1 MSNIKTRLQRLT
13 TAKRMNREA
22 EVICVKR
29 SGKREIMKWFDAT
42 SAAIE
47 RDISVD
53 HFEDTEDFKRCS
65 ELPNAILGVSSD
77 TN

>member
-22 EVICVKR
+22 EVICVRR
-29 SGKREIMKWFDAT
+29 SGKREIMKWFDAI

-47 RDISVD
+47 
-53 HFEDTEDFKRCS
+53 
-65 ELPNAILGVSSD
+65 
-77 TN
+77 